1 MTHLSLFSGIGGLD
15 LVAEMA
21 GFQTV
26 GQCEY
31 ADYPTKV
38 LFTYDSFLS
47 EDKARDQFGIWANH
61 FNYHLLSAVITVE
74 TVYDDGSRHKQT
86 KKVF

>member
-1 MTHLSLFSGIGGLD
+1 MSKERTVLYWP
-15 LVAEMA
+15 VASYRDKDN
-21 GFQTV
+21 Q
-26 GQCEY
+26 
-31 ADYPTKV
+31 TKV

-61 FNYHLLSAVITVE
+61 YDYHLLSAVITIE